1 MKKFIVIALAVV
13 MMVSALAVF
22 AACGTN
28 YEGEYSYDTQHGK
41 YGVGV
46 IVTVTSDRRISKIV
60 LKSDEETGWVRT
72 STGWGEGEGKYGVN
86 SPSDLGYEGAEAA
99 YEGWFEEVFYG
110 KTIEEVMAYKAT
122 ANSTDQFTGETKDG
136 ARPAYNLTGATQS
149 AARIILAVQNAL
161 EKVPAAE

>member
-1 MKKFIVIALAVV
+1 MKKVIVIALAVV

-28 YEGEYSYDTQHGK
+28 YEGEYYYDTQYGT

-46 IVTVTSDRRISKIV
+46 IVTVTSDRHISKIV
-60 LKSDEETGWVRT
+60 LKPESETNWVRT
-72 STGWGEGEGKYGVN
+72 SATWGTGEGQHQNPG
-86 SPSDLGYEGAEAA
+86 DLGHDEAERA

-110 KTIEEVMAYKAT
+110 KTVEEVMAYKAT
-122 ANSTDQFTGETKDG
+122 ANSTEQFTGETKDG

-161 EKVPAAE
+161 KKVPAAE